1 MMHRSNFTRYLLG
14 VFAASVAVSAAPFR
28 IAGYLPDY
36 HAATLDV
43 EAARG
48 WTDLDLDWEHPSNP
62 AEEEAYADLL
72 AHLRRAFDPHVA
84 DKCHRPWH

>member
-36 HAATLDV
+36 RAATFDV

-48 WTDLDLDWEHPSNP
+48 LTDLFLFSAEPTATGQLEISRLEPFPWKVFRQGPCRGSHPFH
-62 AEEEAYADLL
+62 E
-72 AHLRRAFDPHVA
+72 
-84 DKCHRPWH
+84 